1 LSPLAKLAGL
11 VFPACG
17 ASGAEGLMRPAPGEL
32 RHLQRP
38 ASPNS
43 ALAAPED
50 FPLKPD
56 FVLPIYPIPATALFD
71 AICRVAAAAPRTYLQ
86 AIYPEN
92 MEARWVARSE
102 LFNFPDVIVAQ
113 VSPRGEDKS
122 SLVLYSRSEYGYS
135 DLGVNRARL
144 KAWIGALER
153 SLH

>member
-1 LSPLAKLAGL
+1 MNPLAKLAGL

-17 ASGAEGLMRPAPGEL
+17 QSGAEGLVLPPLGEL
-32 RHLQRP
+32 QHVKRP

-50 FPLKPD
+50 FSPKPD
-56 FVLPIYPIPATALFD
+56 FVLPIYPLPAAALFD

-86 AIYPEN
+86 AIFPEK
-92 MEARWVARSE
+92 MAARWVARTA

-122 SLVLYSRSEYGYS
+122 TLVLYSRSEYGYS
-135 DLGVNRARL
+135 DLGANRARL
-144 KAWIGALER
+144 KAWIGALGR
-153 SLH
+153 SLE